1 LLYVAKQAEYYIKNT
16 NYRHVILLREPEV
29 WKGKIMAACRR
40 ACKRKQIPFTA
51 TQERDPW
58 AKSTVEYLAAVIHE
72 IGASN

>member
-1 LLYVAKQAEYYIKNT
+1 
-16 NYRHVILLREPEV
+16 LLREPEV
-29 WKGKIMAACRR
+29 WKGKIVAACRR

-58 AKSTVEYLAAVIHE
+58 AKSTVEHLAAVIHE